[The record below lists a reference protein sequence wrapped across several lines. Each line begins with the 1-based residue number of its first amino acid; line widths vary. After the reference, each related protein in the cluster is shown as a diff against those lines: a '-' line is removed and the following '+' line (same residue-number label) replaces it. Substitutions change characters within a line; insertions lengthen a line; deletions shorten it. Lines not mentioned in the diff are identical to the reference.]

1 MTGLVRYSE
10 MACSKLHFTVYGSEV
25 RKGNNLVLILLS
37 AGSRDTS
44 LGVCNLVLDWFQSF
58 PAFFMPLHILHM
70 IIYLLFIG
78 VNVPGCDLPG
88 GHECSV
94 MSSPFMTQQ
103 CVMTQGKMHEED
115 TLLRMQVRES

>member
-1 MTGLVRYSE
+1 MRWPVPNCISLCTAVR
-10 MACSKLHFTVYGSEV
+10 V

-44 LGVCNLVLDWFQSF
+44 LGVCNLVLDWFQGF
-58 PAFFMPLHILHM
+58 PAFFMPLHILNM
-70 IIYLLFIG
+70 IIYLLFTG
-78 VNVPGCDLPG
+78 VNVPGYDLPG

-94 MSSPFMTQQ
+94 MSNPFMTQQ
-103 CVMTQGKMHEED
+103 CVMTQGKMREED